1 MPPSV
6 TAQPGVSLHSW
17 SQPRVGKV
25 EFEPSTKCSARRAN
39 ELNFPHARGCVSPAQ
54 SSFPGHYSPGTAL
67 PRNSPPEPQINQHI
81 FSLQLQPRISSPL
94 LPTALL
100 PKPLDVGIPGPL
112 PAPWRAL
119 QIPLGMLRSHPT
131 AELLEGLH
139 GAHPQTAPGTS
150 HHHPLFRGEQQKSS
164 RAVQTHLSSLE
175 SRPVCSQAPGAVGQQ
190 PPAQAA
196 TS

>member
-81 FSLQLQPRISSPL
+81 FSLQLQPHISSPL

-119 QIPLGMLRSHPT
+119 QIPLGMLRSHST
-131 AELLEGLH
+131 AGSCWRGCMEHTPKLHQERATTTPSSEGNSRSL
-139 GAHPQTAPGTS
+139 PGQCR
-150 HHHPLFRGEQQKSS
+150 HI
-164 RAVQTHLSSLE
+164 
-175 SRPVCSQAPGAVGQQ
+175 
-190 PPAQAA
+190 
-196 TS
+196 

>member
-81 FSLQLQPRISSPL
+81 FSLQLQPHL
-94 LPTALL
+94 QPT
-100 PKPLDVGIPGPL
+100 PPHC
-112 PAPWRAL
+112 PAPKAL
-119 QIPLGMLRSHPT
+119 GCWHPWSPPSTLEGFADPFGNAEIPPDSR
-131 AELLEGLH
+131 ELLEGLH
-139 GAHPQTAPGTS
+139 GAHPQTAPGAS
-150 HHHPLFRGEQQKSS
+150 HHHPLFKGEQQKSS